1 MSVSFLNEPAL
12 PASIT
17 TSTNYPPIRIDGLTA
32 EEFSARIVEM
42 MKFCNSFYDL
52 EPIYKPVRRVQRI
65 KRRKINGKRSCTCP
79 MYKRGRPTFK
89 LVRSQLHR

>member
-32 EEFSARIVEM
+32 EEFSARLLEM
-42 MKFCNSFYDL
+42 MKFYNGFWDL
-52 EPIYKPVRRVQRI
+52 EPIYKPIRRVQRI

-79 MYKRGRPTFK
+79 MYKCGRPTFK
-89 LVRSQLHR
+89 LVCSQLHR

>member
-1 MSVSFLNEPAL
+1 MSVSFLNEPTS
-12 PASIT
+12 PAST
-17 TSTNYPPIRIDGLTA
+17 TISTIYGPTTINMMSYEEYAQRWA
-32 EEFSARIVEM
+32 EII
-42 MKFCNSFYDL
+42 KFYNDYWN
-52 EPIYKPVRRVQRI
+52 PKPLKSTRRVQRI

>member
-1 MSVSFLNEPAL
+1 MNVSSDNG
-12 PASIT
+12 T
-17 TSTNYPPIRIDGLTA
+17 TLADYPPIRVNGLTA
-32 EEFSARIVEM
+32 EEFSARLLEM
-42 MKFCNSFYDL
+42 MKGYNIFWDL